1 MSETLPKRNRYL
13 PKSDVATVVSAIVIV
28 GSLLSLT
35 HELPHSEIVLGTALG
50 FLFKGAVQSR
60 GSA

>member
-1 MSETLPKRNRYL
+1 MSEAVPRKNKYL
-13 PKSDVATVVSAIVIV
+13 PKSDVATVVAAVVII

-50 FLFKGAVQSR
+50 YLFKGVVQRS
-60 GSA
+60 GV

>member
-1 MSETLPKRNRYL
+1 MSEVPQRKNKYL
-13 PKSDVATVVSAIVIV
+13 PKSDVATVVAAIVII

-50 FLFKGAVQSR
+50 YLFKGVVQR
-60 GSA
+60 GGA

>member
-1 MSETLPKRNRYL
+1 MSEEPQKRNKYL
-13 PKSDVATVVSAIVIV
+13 PKSDVATVVAAIVII

-50 FLFKGAVQSR
+50 YLFKGVVQGARS
-60 GSA
+60 